1 MSRYKPY
8 PQYNDS
14 GVKWFGVIPEKWTHV
29 PLKYISFI
37 KTGFAFNSLDFSS
50 VGIPV
55 LRIGDI
61 KNDGEIDFSNAK
73 YISSKFLET
82 NEDVIVLKNDIVM
95 AMTGATIGKVGL
107 YKIDQPSLLNQRV
120 CIFRSKEKFIQ
131 SYLLYILKSSF
142 YLEYISLYAFGGAQP
157 NISDSTLLACCVPL
171 PSLLEQQ
178 SIANFLDNA
187 TCKIDTL
194 IQKQQNLISLLKE
207 KRQALISHTVT
218 KGLNPHVKMKDSG
231 VEWLGEIPEHWG
243 VVQSRR
249 LFKDRKEK
257 ARNDDEQL
265 TASQKHGVIYQKEF
279 MELEGRKVTLVLT
292 GSEILKHVEAGD
304 FVISMRSFQGGLELC
319 KYSGSVS
326 SAYIGLI
333 PIKHV
338 IHDYFKYLFKSITYI
353 QALQSTSNLVRD
365 GQALR
370 FENFS
375 QVDLVIVPEIEQ
387 QQIANYLD
395 NATCKID
402 TLISKAEK
410 AIELLKERRTA
421 LISAVVTGKIDVRE
435 CAGYKSNCSEIP
447 NSSNQR

>member
-1 MSRYKPY
+1 MSKYQPY
-8 PQYNDS
+8 PQYKDS
-14 GVKWFGVIPEKWTHV
+14 GVEWLGEVPEHWEVKR
-29 PLKYISFI
+29 LKYFTTVNDETLSEKYDEDFEINYIDIGSVTTGYI
-37 KTGFAFNSLDFSS
+37 QNSEVILYSDAPSRARRIVREGDILVSTVRTYLKAIAPVSHSENGYIASTGFAVIRSRNDVCSDYLKYALLSNYFINLVESESTGISYPAINASELVTFN
-50 VGIPV
+50 I
-55 LRIGDI
+55 
-61 KNDGEIDFSNAK
+61 A
-73 YISSKFLET
+73 
-82 NEDVIVLKNDIVM
+82 
-95 AMTGATIGKVGL
+95 
-107 YKIDQPSLLNQRV
+107 
-120 CIFRSKEKFIQ
+120 
-131 SYLLYILKSSF
+131 
-142 YLEYISLYAFGGAQP
+142 
-157 NISDSTLLACCVPL
+157 LAPFE
-171 PSLLEQQ
+171 EQQ
-178 SIANFLDNA
+178 VVANFLDNA

-194 IQKQQNLISLLKE
+194 IQKQQNLIELLKE

-265 TASQKHGVIYQKEF
+265 TASQKYGVIYQKEF

-402 TLISKAEK
+402 TLISKAQE

-421 LISAVVTGKIDVRE
+421 LISATVTGKIDVRE
-435 CAGYKSNCSEIP
+435 ITE
-447 NSSNQR
+447 